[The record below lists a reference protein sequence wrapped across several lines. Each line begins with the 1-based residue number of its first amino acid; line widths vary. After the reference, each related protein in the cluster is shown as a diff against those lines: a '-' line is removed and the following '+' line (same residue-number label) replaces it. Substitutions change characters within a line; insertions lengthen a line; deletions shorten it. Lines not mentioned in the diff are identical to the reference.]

1 MTEHRNR
8 STMMQRT
15 CTVCGVSFLGG
26 PSAKYCQSCRLDVKR
41 ERCRAQ
47 KDEGPSRKLGTV
59 DRCELCGNEYTV
71 TGGMQRYCP
80 SCAKQ
85 EYSSNEHRRKS
96 SAEYMRMQAK
106 AEQIEHTCAV
116 CGKTYTAP
124 SWKVTCSDECAE
136 KLAEINAQRPEY
148 LLNGKR
154 QTLRICRICGET
166 FYDPRTGIT
175 LCRKCASE
183 QKRKAVLKEHICKSC
198 GSTFIGGTRAYYCP
212 DCRLE
217 IKRARGREYKRNGT
231 SRPLGSTDICELC
244 GKEYT
249 VTSGIQRFCKAC
261 GEEKT
266 KQQNREGAKKRMNKI
281 IQSGN
286 RPSRSVQRVCVVC
299 GAAFTSN
306 DSALTCSPEC
316 SQKLRIYRQIE
327 KNQYE

>member
-1 MTEHRNR
+1 MPEQHK

-15 CTVCGVSFLGG
+15 CTVCGVSFIGG
-26 PSAKYCQSCRLDVKR
+26 PSAKYCQSCRIAVKR
-41 ERCRAQ
+41 KRGRTQ
-47 KDEGPSRKLGTV
+47 KTIGAARPLGST
-59 DRCELCGNEYTV
+59 DRCLLCGKEYAV
-71 TGGMQRYCP
+71 TGGIQKYCQE
-80 SCAKQ
+80 CAKNAYQ
-85 EYSSNEHRRKS
+85 NEQNRKKS

-106 AEQIEHTCAV
+106 AEQIAHTCAV

-212 DCRLE
+212 DCRIE
-217 IKRARGREYKRNGT
+217 VNKKRQRDHKRNGA
-231 SRPLGSTDICELC
+231 SRKLGSTDICELC

-266 KQQNREGAKKRMNKI
+266 KQQNRESAKKRMNKI

-306 DSALTCSPEC
+306 NSALTCSPEC
-316 SQKLRIYRQIE
+316 SQKLRIYRQSE